1 MDKKQKDEFISIVNQ
16 GFQEVMIPAL
26 ENMEERLKN
35 DLASKGNLK
44 DLSAQISS
52 LDRKFE
58 AQQDRLDRH
67 GKQIEDHT
75 KRIKSLERV
84 TLPA

>member
-1 MDKKQKDEFISIVNQ
+1 MDKKQKDEFINIVNQ

-26 ENMEERLKN
+26 ESMEERMMN
-35 DLASKGNLK
+35 SFASSTK
-44 DLSAQISS
+44 DLSAQINT

-58 AQQDRLDRH
+58 AQQNRLDRQ

-75 KRIKSLERV
+75 KRIKNLERV